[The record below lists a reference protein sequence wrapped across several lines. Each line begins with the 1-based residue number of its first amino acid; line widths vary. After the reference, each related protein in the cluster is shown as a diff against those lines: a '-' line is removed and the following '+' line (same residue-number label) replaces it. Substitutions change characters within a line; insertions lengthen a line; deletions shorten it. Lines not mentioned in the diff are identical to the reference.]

1 MTEIAKAQAVAVDR
15 HCRLA
20 GETIH
25 PRYRHRGLGYTIV
38 LTVNSGYE

>member
-1 MTEIAKAQAVAVDR
+1 MNARQQTAIR
-15 HCRLA
+15 HHCRLA

-25 PRYRHRGLGYTIV
+25 PRFAWATPLFTHV